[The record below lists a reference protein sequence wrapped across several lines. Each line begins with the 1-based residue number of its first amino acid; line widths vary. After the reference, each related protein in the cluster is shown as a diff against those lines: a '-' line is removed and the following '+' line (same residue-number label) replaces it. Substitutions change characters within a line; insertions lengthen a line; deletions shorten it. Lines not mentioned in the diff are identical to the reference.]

1 MAAGLDGNG
10 TLEMNT
16 KMNLKSSAVGAVF
29 RAVAV
34 VSIIGASTFAASMA
48 VAALT
53 PAQQTAA
60 DTLAQTLAA
69 AIASASEGPG
79 DRQAEVENAIIAAL
93 AGQDPLVANAALAA
107 AVKSS
112 TVTAVLVIPGVQDA
126 IFAQKTTV
134 LAAAIVE
141 AANTAGSDPAAIQA
155 AVSDVV
161 ATASVSPT
169 IAAAAFQIAE
179 NSGQLN
185 STTTTTVANLGDAV
199 ETLVDN
205 NQTGTIQVAQ
215 PGTTESTVPFY
226 VG

>member
-1 MAAGLDGNG
+1 
-10 TLEMNT
+10 T
-16 KMNLKSSAVGAVF
+16 KMNLKSSAVSAVF

-53 PAQQTAA
+53 PTQQAAA
-60 DTLAQTLAA
+60 DTLAQTLATAIANASTGTGNQQADVEA
-69 AIASASEGPG
+69 AIA
-79 DRQAEVENAIIAAL
+79 AAL
-93 AGQDPLVANAALAA
+93 VGQDPIIANAALAA
-107 AVKSS
+107 AAKSS
-112 TVTAVLVIPGVQDA
+112 TVTAVLTIPGVQDA

-141 AANTAGSDPAAIQA
+141 AANNAGSDPAAIQA

-169 IAAAAFQIAE
+169 IAAAAFQLAQS
-179 NSGQLN
+179 SGDLN
-185 STTTTTVANLGDAV
+185 SSTTTTVANLGDAV
-199 ETLVDN
+199 QTLVDN
-205 NQTGTIQVAQ
+205 NQTGTIQVATTQ
-215 PGTTESTVPFY
+215 PNATEPTAPFY

>member
-1 MAAGLDGNG
+1 MK
-10 TLEMNT
+10 T
-16 KMNLKSSAVGAVF
+16 KMNLKSSAVSAVF

-60 DTLAQTLAA
+60 DTLAQTLAT
-69 AIASASEGPG
+69 AIANASAGAPG
-79 DRQAEVENAIIAAL
+79 ENRQAEVEAAIIAAL
-93 AGQDPLVANAALAA
+93 AGQDPIIANAALAA
-107 AVKSS
+107 AAKSPG
-112 TVTAVLVIPGVQDA
+112 VTAVLVIPGVQDA

-141 AANTAGSDPAAIQA
+141 AANNAGTDPAAIQA

-169 IAAAAFQIAE
+169 IAAAAFQLAQS
-179 NSGQLN
+179 SGDLN
-185 STTTTTVANLGDAV
+185 SSTTTTVANLSDAV
-199 ETLVDN
+199 QTLVDN
-205 NQTGTIQVAQ
+205 NQTGTIQVATTQ
-215 PGTTESTVPFY
+215 PSGTEPTVPFY

>member
-1 MAAGLDGNG
+1 
-10 TLEMNT
+10 MNT
-16 KMNLKSSAVGAVF
+16 KMNLKSSAVSAVF

-53 PAQQTAA
+53 PTQQTAA
-60 DTLAQTLAA
+60 DALAATLAT
-69 AIASASEGPG
+69 AIANASAGAPG
-79 DRQAEVENAIIAAL
+79 ENRQAEVEAAIIAAL
-93 AGQDPLVANAALAA
+93 AGQDPIVANAALAA
-107 AVKSS
+107 AAK
-112 TVTAVLVIPGVQDA
+112 TPGVTAVLVIPGVQDA

-141 AANTAGSDPAAIQA
+141 AANNAGSDSAAIQA

-169 IAAAAFQIAE
+169 IAAAAFQQAQ
-179 NSGQLN
+179 NSGNLN
-185 STTTTTVANLGDAV
+185 SSTTTVVANLGDAV
-199 ETLVDN
+199 GTLVDN
-205 NQTGTIQVAQ
+205 NQTGTIQVATAQ
-215 PGTTESTVPFY
+215 PNASEPTAPFY